1 MILYLEVL
9 NIENMFAINLK
20 YPVFND
26 LTLME
31 YRKNFL
37 NRKLSHNYV

>member
-1 MILYLEVL
+1 MFLYLEVL
-9 NIENMFAINLK
+9 NMENMFAINLK

-31 YRKNFL
+31 YMRNFL
-37 NRKLSHNYV
+37 ERKLSHNYV